1 MQDLTIQFN
10 SHYAKILEE
19 NPDHNLYE
27 MVTQVWNDFMFDG
40 MGNGLDG
47 TTDDLHL
54 YGLWFTELVERHE
67 VKNAKEI
74 LGHLADLIESVSS
87 RRRLYLELYPD
98 GCESVKV

>member
-27 MVTQVWNDFMFDG
+27 MVTLVWNDYIFEG
-40 MGNGLDG
+40 VGNGLDS
-47 TTDDLHL
+47 TLDDLHSFNI
-54 YGLWFTELVERHE
+54 WFKELVEKHE
-67 VKNAKEI
+67 VENANEI
-74 LGHLADLIESVSS
+74 LGHLADVMESVSS